1 MCRLLTRFFDCEV
14 DGDKVEHSYQYL
26 ERCANPEYSSCIA
39 EGALCHVSEWY
50 ERSCHQCTG
59 SFIHP
64 MTRPARTQMSK
75 TDEQSPAAQKA
86 AISYFKSLSDVLETS
101 MNGMVLRSNPD
112 QTALAPEQACD
123 CAEAN
128 SAPELHN
135 ISAAIRQVVARA
147 NTFSEDGDVRVK
159 REFKKADW
167 QAVRASMFGGYHI
180 TRESLAAQPNL
191 SELDYLRKPSAVD
204 TTRVLPFAFETWDHR
219 TRYDHL
225 KRHYTTCINTRYDS
239 RGCWK
244 MEASIN
250 AGELLNTFHADVEKS
265 WQHRH
270 RLMKVIMRLLS
281 VDNGLTLVRCYS
293 IIDLAMGLLGQY
305 ATDIKARDDL
315 AEALY
320 DLLHSSKTLMVLLD
334 TAVLDTIAVGEIYLV
349 PERFMAM
356 THLLRRNREMA
367 HEGRDENLQVIWDTR
382 THTRLTAEEMEKLR
396 SQVKLGVCPICDEDV
411 KPPGDGHQA
420 VRLRC
425 PGKHVPGM
433 SCWTRMMS
441 SRRLK
446 LTEEGGIPCHV
457 CGMRV
462 GIGTIRWAGLRSPG
476 SNWYKPPSSRYGII
490 RNTPVELSMIV

>member
-1 MCRLLTRFFDCEV
+1 
-14 DGDKVEHSYQYL
+14 
-26 ERCANPEYSSCIA
+26 
-39 EGALCHVSEWY
+39 
-50 ERSCHQCTG
+50 
-59 SFIHP
+59 
-64 MTRPARTQMSK
+64 
-75 TDEQSPAAQKA
+75 
-86 AISYFKSLSDVLETS
+86 

-112 QTALAPEQACD
+112 QTALAPEQAGFVMETCEKELACRFNKSHFSKGAYCD

-128 SAPELHN
+128 SAPELHS

-167 QAVRASMFGGYHI
+167 SAVRASMFGGYHI
-180 TRESLAAQPNL
+180 TRESLARQPNL

-219 TRYDHL
+219 TRYDRL
-225 KRHYTTCINTRYDS
+225 KMRYTVRINTRYDS

-244 MEASIN
+244 MEAAVN
-250 AGELLNTFHADVEKS
+250 VGELLNTFHADVDKS

-270 RLMKVIMRLLS
+270 KLMKMIMRLLS

-305 ATDIKARDDL
+305 ATDIKARGDL
-315 AEALY
+315 AQALY
-320 DLLHSSKTLMVLLD
+320 DLLDSSKTLMVLLD
-334 TAVLDTIAVGEIYLV
+334 TAVLDTITVGEIFLV
-349 PERFMAM
+349 PERFEAM
-356 THLLRRNREMA
+356 THLLRRNREM
-367 HEGRDENLQVIWDTR
+367 RMKDEMVRQQAILDTL

-425 PGKHVPGM
+425 PGKHVLGM

-457 CGMRV
+457 CGVRV
-462 GIGTIRWAGLRSPG
+462 ADGTGTIHWAGLRSPG
-476 SNWYKPPSSRYGII
+476 SN
-490 RNTPVELSMIV
+490 

>member
-14 DGDKVEHSYQYL
+14 DGKKTEHSYQYL
-26 ERCANPEYSSCIA
+26 ERCANPEYASCIA
-39 EGALCHVSEWY
+39 EGALCHVSE
-50 ERSCHQCTG
+50 C
-59 SFIHP
+59 
-64 MTRPARTQMSK
+64 
-75 TDEQSPAAQKA
+75 
-86 AISYFKSLSDVLETS
+86 DVLETS

-112 QTALAPEQACD
+112 QTALAPEQAVFMMETCEKELACRFNKSHFSKGAYCD

-191 SELDYLRKPSAVD
+191 SGLDHLRKPSAVD

-219 TRYDHL
+219 TRYDRL
-225 KRHYTTCINTRYDS
+225 KMHYTTCINTRYDS

-244 MEASIN
+244 MEAAIN
-250 AGELLNTFHADVEKS
+250 AGELLNTFHADVDKS

-270 RLMKVIMRLLS
+270 RLMKVTMRLLS

-305 ATDIKARDDL
+305 GTDIKARGDL
-315 AEALY
+315 AQALY

-334 TAVLDTIAVGEIYLV
+334 TAVLDTIAVGEIFLV
-349 PERFMAM
+349 SERFMAM
-356 THLLRRNREMA
+356 THLLRRNREM
-367 HEGRDENLQVIWDTR
+367 RMKDEMVRLQAISDTY
-382 THTRLTAEEMEKLR
+382 TRLTVDAR
-396 SQVKLGVCPICDEDV
+396 QSASHLGHTHAHPA
-411 KPPGDGHQA
+411 DGRGNGETPLA
-420 VRLRC
+420 SKA
-425 PGKHVPGM
+425 GSVPH
-433 SCWTRMMS
+433 
-441 SRRLK
+441 L
-446 LTEEGGIPCHV
+446 
-457 CGMRV
+457 
-462 GIGTIRWAGLRSPG
+462 
-476 SNWYKPPSSRYGII
+476 
-490 RNTPVELSMIV
+490 